1 MKKTINCWGGKMEIQ
16 VEEAVVKLIL
26 HGGNTRKEAYKAIDF
41 AEKYQ
46 FDEADK
52 HLQIAQDQFQEG
64 HIWQTK
70 LVSIRD
76 SETVAHPSFL
86 LIHGQD
92 HLMTA
97 QAELQLAKRIIKQ
110 YKHQQRIEE
119 RLTKLE
125 NQA

>member
-1 MKKTINCWGGKMEIQ
+1 MEIQ

-46 FDEADK
+46 FDKADK

-76 SETVAHPSFL
+76 SEMVAHPSFL

-97 QAELQLAKRIIKQ
+97 QAELQLAKRIIEQ

-119 RLTKLE
+119 RLAKLE

>member
-1 MKKTINCWGGKMEIQ
+1 MEIQ

-26 HGGNTRKEAYKAIDF
+26 HGGNTRKEAYKAIDY

-52 HLQIAQDQFQEG
+52 HLQIAQDQFREG

-76 SETVAHPSFL
+76 SETVPSFIFTYSRARSL
-86 LIHGQD
+86 ND
-92 HLMTA
+92 RTS
-97 QAELQLAKRIIKQ
+97 RIAT
-110 YKHQQRIEE
+110 R
-119 RLTKLE
+119 
-125 NQA
+125 

>member
-1 MKKTINCWGGKMEIQ
+1 MKENYQLLGWKNGNSSRRSCCKTHFAWR
-16 VEEAVVKLIL
+16 
-26 HGGNTRKEAYKAIDF
+26 NTRKEAYKAIDF

-70 LVSIRD
+70 LVSIRN
-76 SETVAHPSFL
+76 SETVAHPSFTYSWA
-86 LIHGQD
+86 GS
-92 HLMTA
+92 LMTA

>member
-1 MKKTINCWGGKMEIQ
+1 MEIQ

-26 HGGNTRKEAYKAIDF
+26 HGGNTRKEAYKAIDY

-52 HLQIAQDQFQEG
+52 HLQMAQEQFQEG
-64 HIWQTK
+64 HVWQTK

-76 SETVAHPSFL
+76 TETVAHPSFL

-97 QAELQLAKRIIKQ
+97 QAELQLAKRIIEQ
-110 YKHQQRIEE
+110 YKHRQNLEK

-125 NQA
+125 NQLA

>member
-1 MKKTINCWGGKMEIQ
+1 MQ

-46 FDEADK
+46 FKDADK
-52 HLQIAQDQFQEG
+52 HLQLAEEQFQEG
-64 HIWQTK
+64 HVWQTK

-76 SETVAHPSFL
+76 AKSLSHPSFL

-110 YKHQQRIEE
+110 YKHQQRLEK

-125 NQA
+125 QEVPQA

>member
-1 MKKTINCWGGKMEIQ
+1 MEIQ

-64 HIWQTK
+64 
-70 LVSIRD
+70 
-76 SETVAHPSFL
+76 
-86 LIHGQD
+86 
-92 HLMTA
+92 
-97 QAELQLAKRIIKQ
+97 
-110 YKHQQRIEE
+110 
-119 RLTKLE
+119 
-125 NQA
+125 

>member
-1 MKKTINCWGGKMEIQ
+1 MEIQ

-41 AEKYQ
+41 AEK
-46 FDEADK
+46 
-52 HLQIAQDQFQEG
+52 DQFQEG

-97 QAELQLAKRIIKQ
+97 QAELQLAKRIIEQ
-110 YKHQQRIEE
+110 YKHQQRLEE

>member
-1 MKKTINCWGGKMEIQ
+1 MEIQ
-16 VEEAVVKLIL
+16 VEEAVVKLIF
-26 HGGNTRKEAYKAIDF
+26 HGGNTRKEAYTAIDY

-52 HLQIAQDQFQEG
+52 HLQLAQAQFQEG

-70 LVSIRD
+70 LVSLRD
-76 SETVAHPSFL
+76 SEAVSRPSFL

-97 QAELQLAKRIIKQ
+97 QAELQLAKRIIEQ
-110 YKHQQRIEE
+110 YKHQERLEE

-125 NQA
+125 QQA